1 MTDGVTLGNGKSRK
15 IKFADLPA
23 TYAEFVTAGEA
34 GTLFIDLLM
43 NALTT
48 GDDAGW
54 VALGDYLNKANLLSD
69 ATATALGLTSS
80 ATVNDALAAVRPVA
94 LGGTGANT
102 VASARNA
109 LGLGNTAGAVP
120 VANGGTGGT
129 TKATA
134 RAALGITSGSAAPND
149 AVGDNGD
156 IYFRYPA

>member
-23 TYAEFVTAGEA
+23 TYADFVTAGEA

-54 VALGDYLNKANLLSD
+54 AALGDYLNKANLLSD

-80 ATVNDALAAVRPVA
+80 ATVNEAIAAVRPIA
-94 LGGTGANT
+94 L
-102 VASARNA
+102 
-109 LGLGNTAGAVP
+109 
-120 VANGGTGGT
+120 GGTGGT

-149 AVGDNGD
+149 AVGDDGD
-156 IYFRYPA
+156 IYFKYPT